1 LAIVIAV
8 FAIGASIAQ
17 AELTAYGDLFVKFSG
32 GITPKALPRHSRAPI
47 SVRVAGTVNTLSGER
62 PPALRGIV
70 VALNRGGHLDAHGL
84 PTCRRSQLEP
94 STTRQALQACGP
106 ALVGEGSYAAN
117 VAFPEQGSFPSHGHV
132 LAFNAIVGGQRA
144 ILAQVYG
151 ETPAPTTRVIVFLIR
166 QSGGTYGTVLSGTLP
181 ETLNH
186 WGYLTRI
193 SLDLHREFS
202 YRGQRHSYLSATC
215 AAPSGFAGAVFPFAR
230 ASMIFD
236 DGRTLE
242 STLTRSCKV
251 RD

>member
-1 LAIVIAV
+1 MIATVV
-8 FAIGASIAQ
+8 FAAGASLAQ
-17 AELTAYGDLFVKFSG
+17 AELTAHGDLFVKFSG
-32 GITPKALPRHSRAPI
+32 GITPDALPRHARAPI
-47 SVRVAGTVNTLSGER
+47 AVRITGTVRTLSGER

-70 VALNRGGHLDAHGL
+70 VALNRGGRLDAHGL
-84 PTCRRSQLEP
+84 PVCHRSQLEP
-94 STTRQALQACGP
+94 STTAQALEACGP
-106 ALVGEGSYAAN
+106 ALVGEGTYAAD
-117 VAFPEQGSFPSHGHV
+117 VAFPEQEAFPSHGHV
-132 LAFNAIVGGQRA
+132 LAFNAVVGGQRA

-151 ETPAPTTRVIVFLIR
+151 ENPAPTTRVIVFLIR
-166 QSGGTYGTVLSGTLP
+166 QSGGTYGTVLSGALP
-181 ETLNH
+181 ETLNR

-193 SLDLHREFS
+193 SLNLHREYL

-215 AAPSGFAGAVFPFAR
+215 AAPAGFPGAVFPFAR